1 MTILSDR
8 QKKIINFIE
17 NWFSEYDYAPS
28 VRDIQIG
35 CEISSTSVV
44 QYNLEK
50 LKTIGIL
57 KNHSDV
63 SRSLRLTK
71 QKSESSKYDTNNL
84 NLNAIENFS
93 VPMLG
98 TISAGEP
105 FPLPDEESWSEIY
118 SKEYIELPQSISGN
132 SNNIYALKVKG
143 KSMID
148 ALISDG
154 DLVIMQHTKIIR
166 SGQMAAVRII
176 KDNTTTLKNYF
187 QKGNNVRLEPAN
199 KDFNPIML
207 ESKDVEIIGK
217 VKAVW
222 RMLK

>member
-17 NWFSEYDYAPS
+17 KWFLEYDYAPS

-57 KNHSDV
+57 KNHSEV
-63 SRSLRLTK
+63 SRSLRLTQ
-71 QKSESSKYDTNNL
+71 QKSDLSKYDTNNL

-105 FPLPDEESWSEIY
+105 FPLPEEESWSEIY
-118 SKEYIELPQSISGN
+118 SKEHIELPQSIAGN
-132 SNNIYALKVKG
+132 SSNIYALKVKG

-154 DLVIMQHTKIIR
+154 DLIIMQHTKIINN
-166 SGQMAAVRII
+166 GQMAAVRII

-187 QKGNNVRLEPAN
+187 QKNNNVRLEPAN

>member
-17 NWFSEYDYAPS
+17 KWFLEYDYAPS

-57 KNHSDV
+57 KNHSEV
-63 SRSLRLTK
+63 SRSLRLTQ
-71 QKSESSKYDTNNL
+71 QKSDLSKYDTNNL

-98 TISAGEP
+98 TISDGEP
-105 FPLPDEESWSEIY
+105 FPLPEEESWSEIY
-118 SKEYIELPQSISGN
+118 SKEHIELPQSIVGN
-132 SNNIYALKVKG
+132 LNNIYALKVKG
-143 KSMID
+143 TSMID

-154 DLVIMQHTKIIR
+154 DLIIMQHTKIINN
-166 SGQMAAVRII
+166 GQMAAVRII

-187 QKGNNVRLEPAN
+187 QKNNNVRLEPAN

>member
-1 MTILSDR
+1 MTHLSDR

-17 NWFSEYDYAPS
+17 KWFDEYDYAPS

-57 KNHSDV
+57 KNHSEV
-63 SRSLRLTK
+63 SRSLRLTQ
-71 QKSESSKYDTNNL
+71 QKSELPKYDPNNL
-84 NLNAIENFS
+84 NLNSIENFS

-98 TISAGEP
+98 TISAGAP

-118 SKEYIELPQSISGN
+118 SKEHIELPQSIVGD

-154 DLVIMQHTKIIR
+154 DLVIMQHTKII
-166 SGQMAAVRII
+166 SNGQMAAVRII

-187 QKGNNVRLEPAN
+187 QQDNNVRLEPAN
-199 KDFNPIML
+199 KDFKPIML

-222 RMLK
+222 RILK

>member
-1 MTILSDR
+1 MTHLSDR

-17 NWFSEYDYAPS
+17 KWFLEYDYAPS

-57 KNHSDV
+57 KNHSEV
-63 SRSLRLTK
+63 SRSLRLTQ
-71 QKSESSKYDTNNL
+71 QKSDLSKYDTNNL

-93 VPMLG
+93 VPKFMH
-98 TISAGEP
+98 
-105 FPLPDEESWSEIY
+105 
-118 SKEYIELPQSISGN
+118 
-132 SNNIYALKVKG
+132 ALKVKG

-154 DLVIMQHTKIIR
+154 DLIIMQHTKIINN
-166 SGQMAAVRII
+166 GQMAAVRII

-187 QKGNNVRLEPAN
+187 QKNNNVRLEPAN

>member
-1 MTILSDR
+1 MTILSVR
-8 QKKIINFIE
+8 QKKIIDFIE
-17 NWFSEYDYAPS
+17 KWFAEYDYAPS

-50 LKTIGIL
+50 LKKIGIL
-57 KNHSDV
+57 KNHSEV
-63 SRSLRLTK
+63 SRSLRLT
-71 QKSESSKYDTNNL
+71 QHNSQLPKYGTNNL
-84 NLNAIENFS
+84 NHNITEIFS

-118 SKEYIELPQSISGN
+118 SKEHIELPQSIAGN
-132 SNNIYALKVKG
+132 SSNIYALKVKG

-154 DLVIMQHTKIIR
+154 DLVIMQHTKIV
-166 SGQMAAVRII
+166 SNGQMAAVRII

-199 KDFNPIML
+199 KDFRPILL